1 MKTITVNLF
10 KFDELSESAQR
21 TIIDRECYEI
31 QEDAMD
37 SYGYDYRATLDRFC
51 EIFGITMT
59 DWSVSD
65 CGHSF
70 SFRFDGP
77 IYDWTFDC
85 LYASEVSGK
94 LLLRY
99 LNGIYIKKAYSK
111 KNKYVQPFDPNA
123 DCPLTGY
130 CYDCAILAPI
140 VDWYKKPDHGITL
153 HDLIQQCLEMFFQ
166 AWEDDY
172 DFHASDEFCR
182 QELSV
187 GSRWEDVLYYS
198 DGTRADKF
206 LQVA

>member
-10 KFDELSESAQR
+10 KFDELSDSAQR
-21 TIIDRECYEI
+21 TVIDRECYEI
-31 QEDAMD
+31 QADAMD
-37 SYGYDYRATLDRFC
+37 SYGYDYRDTLDRFC

-70 SFRFDGP
+70 RFRFDGP
-77 IYDWTFDC
+77 IYDWTWDC
-85 LYASEVSGK
+85 IYADDVSGK

-99 LNGIYIKKAYSK
+99 LNGIYFKKAYT
-111 KNKYVQPFDPNA
+111 NKTVQPFQPDA
-123 DCPLTGY
+123 CCPLTGVCCDY
-130 CYDCAILAPI
+130 YILQPI
-140 VDWYKKPDHGITL
+140 VDWYKKPDHCISL
-153 HDLIQQCLEMFFQ
+153 RDLIQYCLEKFFQ
-166 AWEDDY
+166 EWENEYDY
-172 DFHASDEFCR
+172 CASDEFCR
-182 QELSV
+182 QELSE